1 MNGKLT
7 PIVFFALS
15 ACGGAAQIAPVQ
27 NTTTTASTAP
37 PPVKE
42 PTAPVAAPAEA
53 PAEVVE
59 PTVLTEDQKKR
70 DEALAQKVAPLLDA
84 YSNVDA
90 QLTKDHKRVLFR
102 SNRDG
107 LWQAYLGETD
117 KPAGTPKKVT
127 SGGERVMS
135 AHLTPDEKYVLFT
148 SDEGADENFRIFRVG
163 LDGAGLTNLTPG
175 AKLHRDAP
183 VQPRLKPNLMVYSAR
198 DNKDAK
204 THVLLQDIAGGEPK
218 EIYTDAQPGF
228 VVDASADGAY
238 ALFVRYVSASDQ
250 VVFKIDLDDGKAT
263 RIFPQTDK
271 RKARVTAAKFSA
283 DAKRTYVAT
292 DDGGEN
298 NYVVALES
306 NGVISGRYQ
315 EQSPATA
322 SVSDLAVSL
331 KDDRI
336 AITVDGGHSSTVR
349 LLDAHSLKMLATVKS
364 ALGTSQIGEFS
375 DDGKGVTL
383 RQATPDKPNDV
394 YEVDATTGAVKPLR
408 SDARP
413 GLATMPKVDVTIEK
427 AAAHDGLTIPINL
440 YLPKTR
446 GAAKLPTIVLVHGGP
461 SSSARVG
468 WAPSTLAFVS
478 QGYAV
483 VEPNIRGST
492 GFGRAYEMAD
502 NKEKRVDALK
512 DLETVN
518 RWARSQSWCDGDR
531 MVVTGGSYGG
541 YMTLMALTRQPALWR
556 AGVDMVGPSSLP
568 TLMKT
573 TAGTIRSVLT
583 DEFGDLDKDA
593 DLLAQLSP
601 LKDADKITAPLFVY
615 QGQNDPRVPRSEAD
629 QIVKA
634 LRARNVDVEYMVAP
648 NEGHSLDRRENRLA
662 YVARVSRFLADE
674 LKAKK

>member
-1 MNGKLT
+1 MLT

-15 ACGGAAQIAPVQ
+15 ACGGAAQIAPAQ
-27 NTTTTASTAP
+27 STTTTASSTTQA
-37 PPVKE
+37 VKE
-42 PTAPVAAPAEA
+42 AAPPVAAPAEA

-59 PTVLTEDQKKR
+59 PTVLTEDQKRR
-70 DEALAQKVAPLLDA
+70 DEALAQKIAPFVDA

-90 QLTKDHKRVLFR
+90 QLTKDKKHVLFR

-107 LWQAYLGETD
+107 LWQAYLGDTD
-117 KPAGTPKKVT
+117 KPAGTPKKLT
-127 SGGERVMS
+127 SGNERVTS

-198 DNKDAK
+198 DDKDTK
-204 THVLLQDIAGGEPK
+204 THVFLQDIAGGEPK

-250 VVFKIDLDDGKAT
+250 TVFRIDLDDGKAT

-271 RKARVTAAKFSA
+271 RKARVTSAKFSA
-283 DAKRTYVAT
+283 DAKRTYLAT

-298 NYVVALES
+298 NYVVMLES

-322 SVSDLAVSL
+322 SVSDVAVSP

-336 AITVDGGHSSTVR
+336 AITVDAGNSSTVR
-349 LLDAHSLKMLATVKS
+349 LLDAHSLKLLATVKS
-364 ALGTSQIGEFS
+364 ALGTVSAGEFS
-375 DDGKGVTL
+375 DDGKGVTI
-383 RQATPDKPNDV
+383 RQSTPEKPNDV
-394 YEVDATTGAVKPLR
+394 YEADAATGAVKPLR
-408 SDARP
+408 NDSRP

-440 YLPKTR
+440 YLPKAR
-446 GAAKLPTIVLVHGGP
+446 GSAKLPTIVLVHGGP
-461 SSSARVG
+461 SASARIG
-468 WAPSTLAFVS
+468 WAPNTLFFVS

-502 NKEKRVDALK
+502 NKEKRLDALK

-531 MVVTGGSYGG
+531 MIITGGSYGG

-556 AGVDMVGPSSLP
+556 AGVDMVGVSSLT

-583 DEFGDLDKDA
+583 DEFGDPEREG
-593 DLLAQLSP
+593 DLLARLSP
-601 LKDADKITAPLFVY
+601 LADADKIVAPLFVY

-629 QIVKA
+629 QIVRA
-634 LRARNVDVEYMVAP
+634 LRARNVDVEYMVAS
-648 NEGHSLDRRENRLA
+648 NEGHSLDRRENRIA
-662 YVARVSRFLADE
+662 YLARVTRFLADE
-674 LKAKK
+674 TKARK